1 MSTPALLQPFRD
13 TRKFKSELHGVRGL
27 AISLVVAFHI
37 FGQGRVS
44 GGIDVFL
51 AITGFLA
58 LPSLARRSQRGWGGW
73 LIDVPQRLAGLARRL
88 VVPLFPV
95 LLAIAAATWLIAPLS
110 RHDEIFREVGAAA
123 LFYENWELIFSQLEY
138 GAAGPLAS
146 PLQHLWSTSIQGQ
159 FHLAMIAFVIALG
172 FLSTRLRCP
181 LTRLL
186 IPALGLLTVA
196 SFAWAAHETQ
206 VNQARA
212 YFSTFSRAW
221 QLTAPG
227 ILGLLV
233 ASIALPPLVRGLM
246 SWLGVLLIASCGMV
260 MDGALYFPGPRAVWP
275 VLGVCLVLAAGET
288 HTRWGADRLL
298 ETAPF
303 QRIGDISYSLY
314 LWHWPVLIFTMLA
327 LGREQMTPLLAAGV
341 LALSLLLG
349 KLGYELFEQRAL
361 TTALLSRRYLPAL
374 LGGTAMVLV
383 AVGAAAA
390 SAYSARLINE
400 ESLRA
405 RERVA
410 AAASDPDYPGAASLI
425 EGVEPKP
432 APVLPEK
439 DWRNDD
445 LPFEWLP
452 ENSARCLSRGDNHE
466 AVTCDV
472 GRGTEPHIVI
482 AGGSHI
488 GQWTDSFIDLA
499 DMHGW
504 RITTVERGGCPLTT
518 DSYAK
523 IDGVDRGAKCAE
535 WNENALRKVKELEPD
550 LAIVQLTTRLTG
562 TDEPELATTGML
574 EAIREINEAG
584 IDTFL
589 FRETTNVEGEM
600 ANCVATT
607 DEELRECS
615 EPRSHFFSPTYDDVS
630 PAELGLD
637 PDKVWIFD
645 TSPYMCDEELCFAEV
660 GNVRVHRDNHHIT
673 ATLSRTITPYIAE
686 QLALFRPDLFF

>member
-1 MSTPALLQPFRD
+1 MSTPPLLQPVRD
-13 TRKFKSELHGVRGL
+13 TRKYKSELHGVRGL

-88 VVPLFPV
+88 VVPLIPV
-95 LLAIAAATWLIAPLS
+95 LLAIAVATLLIAPLA

-159 FHLAMIAFVIALG
+159 FHLVMIAFVIALG
-172 FLSTRLRCP
+172 FLSTRLRRP
-181 LTRLL
+181 LKQLL
-186 IPALGLLTVA
+186 IPALALLTMV

-233 ASIALPPLVRGLM
+233 ASIALPPLVRGIM
-246 SWLGVLLIASCGMV
+246 SWIGVLLIVTCGMV
-260 MDGALYFPGPRAVWP
+260 MDGALYFPGPRALWP

-327 LGREQMTPLLAAGV
+327 LGREQVTPLLAVGV

-361 TTALLSRRYLPAL
+361 KTTLLSRRYLPAL
-374 LGGTAMVLV
+374 LGGAAMVLV
-383 AVGAAAA
+383 AAGSAAA
-390 SAYSARLINE
+390 SAYSLRLINE

-405 RERVA
+405 RERIA
-410 AAASDPDYPGAASLI
+410 AAASDPNYPGSAALI
-425 EGVEPKP
+425 DGIEPAP

-445 LPFEWLP
+445 LPYEWLP
-452 ENSARCLSRGDNHE
+452 ENEARCVSSGDDHE

-472 GRGTEPHIVI
+472 GRGSGPHIVI

-488 GQWTDSFIDLA
+488 GQWSDSFIDLA
-499 DMHGW
+499 DIHGW
-504 RITTVERGGCPLTT
+504 RITVVERAGCPLTT
-518 DSYAK
+518 DAYAK
-523 IDGVDRGAKCAE
+523 IDGEDRGSRCAR
-535 WNENALRKVKELEPD
+535 WTENALRTVKDLDPD
-550 LAIVQLTTRLTG
+550 LAILQFTTRLTG
-562 TDEPELATTGML
+562 SDEPELATSGML
-574 EAIREINEAG
+574 EAIREINDAG

-607 DEELRECS
+607 DEELRDCS
-615 EPRSHFFSPTYDDVS
+615 EERSHFYSPTYDDVT
-630 PAELGLD
+630 PEELGLD
-637 PDKVWIFD
+637 PKKVWIFD
-645 TSPYMCDEELCFAEV
+645 TSPYLCDDEMCFAQV
-660 GNVRVHRDNHHIT
+660 GNVRIHRDNHHIT
-673 ATLSRTITPYIAE
+673 ATLSHTITPYIAE
-686 QLALFRPDLFF
+686 QLARFRPDLF